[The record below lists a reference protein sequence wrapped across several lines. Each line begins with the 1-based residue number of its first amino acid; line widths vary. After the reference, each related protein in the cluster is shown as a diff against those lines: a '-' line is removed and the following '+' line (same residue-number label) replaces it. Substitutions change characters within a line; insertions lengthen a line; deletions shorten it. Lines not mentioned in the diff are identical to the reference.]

1 MLQNKYQ
8 KILSFYD
15 DSGNITNAAMESQ
28 VFSLVRVSNII
39 TITYNPT
46 LHLHYILNIIG
57 LQIKENI
64 SNNVT

>member
-1 MLQNKYQ
+1 
-8 KILSFYD
+8 
-15 DSGNITNAAMESQ
+15 MESQ

-64 SNNVT
+64 WNNVT